1 MRRERTVERKDE
13 TAMADAIGD
22 ALAKARGVAELL
34 EAAQAAAA
42 QGVQLGEA
50 AQAAAAQGVQLGEDA
65 ISVLLEAQEEAISGL
80 AELENVIGGG
90 A

>member
-1 MRRERTVERKDE
+1 MERNDE
-13 TAMADAIGD
+13 TAMTDAIGD

-42 QGVQLGEA
+42 QSVQLD
-50 AQAAAAQGVQLGEDA
+50 VDA

-80 AELENVIGGG
+80 AELEDALGGG

>member
-1 MRRERTVERKDE
+1 MKNGK
-13 TAMADAIGD
+13 TAISDAIGD

-42 QGVQLGEA
+42 HGI
-50 AQAAAAQGVQLGEDA
+50 QLGEDA
-65 ISVLLEAQEEAISGL
+65 IGVLLEAQEEAISAL
-80 AELENVIGGG
+80 AELEDALDGE

>member
-1 MRRERTVERKDE
+1 MRRERTVERNDE

-42 QGVQLGEA
+42 QSVQLD
-50 AQAAAAQGVQLGEDA
+50 VDA
-65 ISVLLEAQEEAISGL
+65 ISVLLEAQEEAISRL
-80 AELENVIGGG
+80 TELENVIGGG

>member
-1 MRRERTVERKDE
+1 MRRERTVERNDE
-13 TAMADAIGD
+13 TAMTDAIGD

-42 QGVQLGEA
+42 QSVQLD
-50 AQAAAAQGVQLGEDA
+50 VDA

-80 AELENVIGGG
+80 AELEDALGGG

>member
-1 MRRERTVERKDE
+1 MRSKRTVERNDE

-42 QGVQLGEA
+42 QGVQLGE
-50 AQAAAAQGVQLGEDA
+50 DA

-80 AELENVIGGG
+80 DELENVIGGG
-90 A
+90 E

>member
-1 MRRERTVERKDE
+1 MRRERTVERNDE

-42 QGVQLGEA
+42 QSVQLD
-50 AQAAAAQGVQLGEDA
+50 VDA

-80 AELENVIGGG
+80 TELENVIGGR

>member
-1 MRRERTVERKDE
+1 MERDDE
-13 TAMADAIGD
+13 TAISDAIGD

-42 QGVQLGEA
+42 QGVQLGE
-50 AQAAAAQGVQLGEDA
+50 GA
-65 ISVLLEAQEEAISGL
+65 IGVLLEAQEEAISGL
-80 AELENVIGGG
+80 AELEDAIGGE

>member
-1 MRRERTVERKDE
+1 MERDDE
-13 TAMADAIGD
+13 TAMTDAIGD

-42 QGVQLGEA
+42 HGVQLGA
-50 AQAAAAQGVQLGEDA
+50 DA
-65 ISVLLEAQEEAISGL
+65 IGVLLEAQEGAISGL
-80 AELENVIGGG
+80 AELEDALGGE